1 MSYIH
6 VIHPFRSA
14 VIVMRRIE
22 WTDIVGFA
30 VVVPSGNLNKL
41 RSESEQLIPPVVPE
55 QVRGENP
62 ILTIRD
68 FRPVMSEEPG

>member
-1 MSYIH
+1 
-6 VIHPFRSA
+6 
-14 VIVMRRIE
+14 
-22 WTDIVGFA
+22 
-30 VVVPSGNLNKL
+30 L
-41 RSESEQLIPPVVPE
+41 RSESKQLIPPVIPE

>member
-1 MSYIH
+1 MSNTH
-6 VIHPFRSA
+6 VIDPFRSA
-14 VIVMRRIE
+14 IIVMRRIE

-30 VVVPSGNLNKL
+30 VVVPRRNLNEL
-41 RSESEQLIPPVVPE
+41 RSKSEQLIPPVVPE